1 MIQTLTEQPVTPKVA
16 QPRPVAGPGQPA
28 RPRKP
33 VRQWPHRMV
42 PVVLVLLGALVL
54 LYPVGATYYN
64 NYIQHQ
70 FARQYGAQVESMS
83 ASGLQAQLTAA
94 RQYNATLPA
103 GLLQDPWDAKNPAMT
118 AASSAYQAQL
128 NAFDAM
134 ARIRIPAINVDLP
147 VYHGTSE
154 EVLARGIGHLF
165 GSALPVGGSGTH
177 AVLTGHSSLA
187 NATMF
192 DHLPQLRMGDRFSID
207 VYGQT
212 LAYQVD
218 QITVVLPDQLDNIR
232 RVNGA
237 DYVTLVTCTPY
248 AVNTHR
254 LLVRGHRV
262 PFQGDQTAE
271 AAQATGFDWSVQSWM
286 WPRLAGAGA
295 ALLLLAMMILGWVR
309 SDRWHRR
316 RRAQRAR
323 AEREAALEPQH
334 DSTQHDPKHE

>member
-1 MIQTLTEQPVTPKVA
+1 
-16 QPRPVAGPGQPA
+16 
-28 RPRKP
+28 
-33 VRQWPHRMV
+33 MV

-147 VYHGTSE
+147 IYHVTSE

-248 AVNTHR
+248 AVNTAAPR
-254 LLVRGHRV
+254 DDDPRMGPLGPLA
-262 PFQGDQTAE
+262 PSPQG
-271 AAQATGFDWSVQSWM
+271 ATSS
-286 WPRLAGAGA
+286 
-295 ALLLLAMMILGWVR
+295 
-309 SDRWHRR
+309 
-316 RRAQRAR
+316 RRARGGPRAAARQHAARPEARITVRPYDRPTTRPTQRR
-323 AEREAALEPQH
+323 IR
-334 DSTQHDPKHE
+334 